1 MNNNFKIAF
10 KMVGHH
16 GKVTSI
22 SLSDD
27 ELYLLSTGTDRTIK
41 LWCLRQKTLLAEY
54 KGHLGTI
61 WSVNFNKSGYFFLTG
76 SADKTA
82 KLWVTDDPTPQ
93 RVYTGHTE
101 DVLKEV
107 FLLAISRFEFLRP
120 RKRVYDRAT

>member
-1 MNNNFKIAF
+1 MAENCNGNNAEEGLRMNNNFKIAF

-101 DVLKEV
+101 DVLK
-107 FLLAISRFEFLRP
+107 A
-120 RKRVYDRAT
+120 